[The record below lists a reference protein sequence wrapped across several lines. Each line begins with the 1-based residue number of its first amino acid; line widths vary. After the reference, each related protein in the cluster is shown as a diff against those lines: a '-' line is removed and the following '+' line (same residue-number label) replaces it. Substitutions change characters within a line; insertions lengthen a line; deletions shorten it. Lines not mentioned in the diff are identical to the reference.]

1 MATKKE
7 TLLLPPPKVKTASQI
22 ETTIPCTR
30 IKLIGTLCLF
40 VFSSEKLMVK
50 FLAEQ

>member
-40 VFSSEKLMVK
+40 VFFEKLMVK

>member
-7 TLLLPPPKVKTASQI
+7 TLLLPPPKVKTAFQI

-40 VFSSEKLMVK
+40 VFEKLMVK